1 MRRAVLFMVLL
12 LVLVGS
18 VNAQTTDRQ
27 PEVSIYSQYIDSLVS
42 VRTSNSLPSA
52 FNSGFLYGP
61 GYVVTSNHVVSSES
75 GQIKEGIE
83 VEASNGW
90 KNAEVLT
97 RSKERDIAIL
107 AVENMSYKANS
118 LRISE
123 EPARTGQEVGI
134 LGNPLGRED
143 VIMTGT
149 VTELNESITIYG
161 AEEIEN
167 TIEIDAPIAPGN
179 SGGPVINK
187 EGELL
192 GIVAARDLDEDI
204 GYAIPAEDIRFTAT
218 QIPG

>member
-1 MRRAVLFMVLL
+1 MKRAVLILVLVL
-12 LVLVGS
+12 ILVGS
-18 VNAQTTDRQ
+18 VNAQTTEQQ
-27 PEVSIYSQYIDSLVS
+27 PEVSIYGQYIDSLVS

-61 GYVVTSNHVVSSES
+61 GYVVTSNHVVSSET
-75 GQIKEGIE
+75 GQIKEDIE

-90 KNAEVLT
+90 KNAEVLV
-97 RSKERDIAIL
+97 RSEERDIAIL
-107 AVENMSYKANS
+107 AVENISYTGNS
-118 LRISE
+118 LSISN
-123 EPARTGQEVGI
+123 EPVRTGQKVGI
-134 LGNPLGRED
+134 LGNPLGHED
-143 VIMTGT
+143 VVMTGT

-179 SGGPVINK
+179 SGGPVINEK
-187 EGELL
+187 GELL
-192 GIVAARDLDEDI
+192 GIVAARDLDEEI